1 MKKRIAIGGISH
13 ETNEFVGG
21 ITTLEAFKDNCYFSG
36 VELLEEY
43 KKGYSHLSGVVEGLT
58 RAGYI
63 PVPLLFSTTVP
74 SGIVT
79 EEAVVTLVEE
89 LVAELKKVTPVDGVI
104 LTLHGAMLA
113 KNIDDCEGYMLKK
126 IREVI
131 GVSCPI
137 IAVLDLHGNISHEM
151 ISAADLLIGFRE
163 NPHMD
168 AYERGLEAVEQLTR
182 IYNVKKIEKCFI
194 KLPLILSPLTTWT
207 EANPL
212 KLAKK
217 LLAEEIEKNN
227 EILNISVFG
236 GFAYADTKHT
246 SVSVLVQTDNNA
258 NLAKQSAIK
267 ISQKIWENRQAAL
280 YNGIKIQEALSK
292 AVFVDKKPVLL
303 ADTGDNIGGGSPGDS
318 TFMLSEIVSGGY
330 KDCLVTICDSEV
342 AKRAC
347 EIGEGGIFKGFIGG
361 KKNKFHGKPVYI
373 KGIID
378 KLTSE
383 KYQIGRDNHFAS
395 SIGNDVDMGR
405 CALIKSNDVS
415 IYITEKRTPPGDLEQ
430 LYHIGIDPTKFKII
444 AVKSAVAFRSSYTKL
459 SKEIYD
465 VNTGGVCDC
474 NLKKIQYKNIIRP
487 IYPLDG
493 EKDIKLDFLE
503 DI

>member
-13 ETNEFVGG
+13 ETNGFVGG
-21 ITTLEAFKDNCYFSG
+21 ITTLGAFKDNCYFSG
-36 VELLEEY
+36 SELLEEY
-43 KKGYSHLSGVVEGLT
+43 QKGYSHLSGVVEGLT
-58 RAGYI
+58 RADYI
-63 PVPLLFSTTVP
+63 PVPLIFSTTVP

-79 EEAVVTLVEE
+79 EEAAVTLVEE
-89 LVAELKKVTPVDGVI
+89 LVAELKKITPVDGVI

-113 KNIDDCEGYMLKK
+113 KNIDDCEGYLLKK
-126 IREVI
+126 VREVV
-131 GVSCPI
+131 GLNCPM

-151 ISAADLLIGFRE
+151 VSNTDLLIGFRE

-168 AYERGLEAVEQLTR
+168 AYERGLEAVVQLTR
-182 IYNVKKIEKCFI
+182 IFNVEKIKKYFI

-217 LLAEEIEKNN
+217 LAEEIEKNK
-227 EILNISVFG
+227 EILNISIFG

-258 NLAKQSAIK
+258 DLAKQSAIN

-280 YNGIKIQEALSK
+280 YNGIKIQEALAK
-292 AVFVDKKPVLL
+292 AIFVDERPVLL

-318 TFMLSEIVSGGY
+318 TFILSEMVSGEY
-330 KDCLVTICDSEV
+330 KNCLVTICDPET
-342 AKRAC
+342 AKRAH
-347 EIGEGGIFKGFIGG
+347 EIGEGGVFKGFVGG
-361 KKNKFHGKPVYI
+361 KKNKFHGEPVYI
-373 KGIID
+373 EGIIE

-383 KYQIGRDNHFAS
+383 KYRIGRDNHFS
-395 SIGNDVDMGR
+395 STIGNDVDMGR
-405 CALIKSNDVS
+405 CALIKSHDVF
-415 IYITEKRTPPGDLEQ
+415 IYIIEKRTPPGDLEQ

-444 AVKSAVAFRSSYTKL
+444 SVKAAVAFRSSYTKL

-487 IYPLDG
+487 IYPLDD
-493 EKDIKLDFLE
+493 EKDIKVNFLKNY
-503 DI
+503 